1 MELIRLLVVVVWA
14 LPMLLSMGT
23 DNAHISTFS
32 STIFSN
38 VAVFGEIWTLSR
50 IQSDLLQSRW

>member
-23 DNAHISTFS
+23 DNAHISTLS
-32 STIFSN
+32 GTIFSN